1 MTVQTDYPSLLSI
14 HRPIHRDVHGTWC
27 HSRLTLSF
35 TNRKTREDF
44 WQRDKWP
51 GCFKVRWLVV
61 KDVHN
66 ASLRHI
72 RLTEQDKKPVT
83 NSRDTQEVEPGQGML
98 VLNIFR
104 EYRGSTT
111 LLDDFD
117 FYGQRQVVH
126 TEQLHTEQ
134 LHTEQLSEAKGVT
147 RWLL

>member
-1 MTVQTDYPSLLSI
+1 M
-14 HRPIHRDVHGTWC
+14 
-27 HSRLTLSF
+27 
-35 TNRKTREDF
+35 
-44 WQRDKWP
+44 
-51 GCFKVRWLVV
+51 V

-117 FYGQRQVVH
+117 FYGQRQGRTVPCATVPC
-126 TEQLHTEQ
+126 
-134 LHTEQLSEAKGVT
+134 VT
-147 RWLL
+147 IPCVTVPS

>member
-1 MTVQTDYPSLLSI
+1 
-14 HRPIHRDVHGTWC
+14 
-27 HSRLTLSF
+27 
-35 TNRKTREDF
+35 
-44 WQRDKWP
+44 
-51 GCFKVRWLVV
+51 
-61 KDVHN
+61 
-66 ASLRHI
+66 
-72 RLTEQDKKPVT
+72 VT